1 MALSQ
6 SAQDMLRAMLNKP
19 LYVAIRSTVNRER
32 MTELLEAHL
41 QWAVTAEQR
50 GELFASGPFVADGTP
65 PGALGGMSIL
75 RAASVEETL
84 EILSQDPFV
93 KEGAVTVE
101 VRKWMLMEGSM
112 TFTVRLSD
120 QSTQLL

>member
-41 QWAVTAEQR
+41 QWAVAAEQR
-50 GELFASGPFVADGTP
+50 GELFASGPFVADGAP

-75 RAASVEETL
+75 RAASVEEAL
-84 EILSQDPFV
+84 AILSHDPFV
-93 KEGAVTVE
+93 QEDVVTVE

-120 QSTQLL
+120 QSTRLV

>member
-1 MALSQ
+1 MALTP
-6 SAQDMLRAMLNKP
+6 SALDMLRAMLNKP

-41 QWAVTAEQR
+41 RWAVAAERR
-50 GELFASGPFVADGTP
+50 GELFASGPFVADDAP

-75 RAASVEETL
+75 RAASAEEAL

-120 QSTQLL
+120 QSTKLL